1 MIRMNTSRLVGWCFL
16 VLLGT
21 TWTMAATE
29 QKHKELIAY
38 IQNAQKLG
46 VKDGDI
52 KLNALKAG
60 WDKGSV
66 DEAFT
71 IVNHLNGTAK
81 NSSDITNPAANQG
94 QRLTPAA
101 EAKVETAVP
110 EGYRIGAGDVIGIG
124 VWKEPDASVAEA
136 VVRADG
142 KITMPLIKEVE
153 VVGLTPTELEKKL
166 TEKLSE
172 LINGADVTVVVRQIT
187 SRKAYLIGAVK
198 KEGPILLHGPLT
210 VMQAISEAGGL
221 TDYAK
226 PSKIYVLRTQN
237 GKQVRLPF
245 DYKAAIRGERP
256 EQNIQILPGDSIV
269 VPH

>member
-1 MIRMNTSRLVGWCFL
+1 MIRMNTTRLVCCCLLVFL
-16 VLLGT
+16 GAT
-21 TWTMAATE
+21 RTMAATE
-29 QKHKELIAY
+29 PKHKELIAY

-46 VKDGDI
+46 LKDADI
-52 KLNALKAG
+52 KQNAVKAG

-71 IVNHLNGTAK
+71 IVAHLNGTTTLTK

-94 QRLTPAA
+94 QRLTPA
-101 EAKVETAVP
+101 KVETSVP

-124 VWKEPDASVAEA
+124 VWKEPDASVGEA

-142 KITMPLIKEVE
+142 KITMPLVKEIE

-172 LINGADVTVVVRQIT
+172 LINGADVTVVVRQIN

-198 KEGPILLHGPLT
+198 KEGPILLQAPLT
-210 VMQAISEAGGL
+210 VLQAISEAGGL

-256 EQNIQILPGDSIV
+256 EQNIPILPGDSII